1 MKKFLSI
8 FTLALLALAG
18 RAALPQPDLIAQI
31 HFAGGDKVSADKN
44 YPAFANEFSSAEALA
59 LRKQIADKLAP
70 WLAKNLNAAVPE
82 GAAKLRPLL
91 DDLQSAEWFFEART
105 AADGLPD
112 MALAIKLAA
121 ARAQLWQTEL
131 KAFFPAATFKQS
143 GGWLVF
149 NSNVAAQ
156 KLGDGLVQKFS
167 IPQTNWASADVNWPR
182 LARWLPAVKA
192 LQLPETALQVS
203 ADATNLL
210 VAGKCFFVENLS
222 LKADAWRFPTNT
234 IHQPFTSF
242 TAVRG
247 MAGWLKTQAW
257 AQPFVVTPVQNQAF
271 FWAMN
276 GMPFQTYS
284 AVPVVNATQALGE
297 LSPKLQ
303 TLVAERN
310 AHDGFMSPLTLL
322 VTNNE
327 LTLIGG
333 PMIAPYVRSVKEA
346 SGEFLLFGGFPNPP
360 RGKLAPPELFARLA
374 EPGLLYYHWEI
385 TSERF
390 SNQHQFDQ
398 LALLLTRHKQL
409 DGEGIPYKWVATFAP
424 HLGSTATE
432 ILQTAPDQLTFKRRA
447 PGGFTAIELLAL
459 ANWFDAPNFPGGNLR
474 LPPTSERMKQ
484 LRARQQQQTPAAP
497 RILSFPAPP
506 QAPAPAH

>member
-31 HFAGGDKVSADKN
+31 HFAGGQNIAADKN

-59 LRKQIADKLAP
+59 LRQQIADKLAP

-91 DDLQSAEWFFEART
+91 DDLQSAEWFFEAR
-105 AADGLPD
+105 AAAAGHPH
-112 MALAIKLAA
+112 ATLAIRLDAA
-121 ARAQLWQTEL
+121 HSLRWQAAWM
-131 KAFFPAATFKQS
+131 AFFPAATFHQS
-143 GGWLVF
+143 GGVLVL
-149 NSNVAAQ
+149 NSSAAAQ
-156 KLGDGLVQKFS
+156 KLGDELGQKLS
-167 IPQTNWASADVNWPR
+167 VPPTNWASADVNWPR
-182 LARWLPAVKA
+182 LAQWFPAVQE
-192 LQLPETALQVS
+192 LQLPETAFNLA

-210 VAGKCFFVENLS
+210 ITGKCFFPEKLS
-222 LKADAWRFPTNT
+222 LTADAWRFPTNT

-247 MAGWLKTQAW
+247 IAGWLKTQAW

-276 GMPFQTYS
+276 GMPFQAYA
-284 AVPVVNATQALGE
+284 AVPVANAAQALGE

-303 TLVAERN
+303 ALVAERN
-310 AHDGFMSPLTLL
+310 AHDGFMSPLTL
-322 VTNNE
+322 TATENE

-333 PMIAPYVRSVKEA
+333 PMIAPYVKPVKDA
-346 SGEFLLFGGFPNPP
+346 SGEFLLYGGFPNPP
-360 RGKLAPPELFARLA
+360 RGKPAPPELFARLA
-374 EPGLLYYHWEI
+374 TPELLFYHWEI

-390 SNQHQFDQ
+390 ANQHQFNQ

-409 DGEGIPYKWVATFAP
+409 DGEGAAYKWVAKFAP
-424 HLGSTATE
+424 QLGPTATE
-432 ILQTAPDQLTFKRRA
+432 ITQSAPDQMTFKRRA
-447 PGGFTAIELLAL
+447 PGGFTALELLAL
-459 ANWFDAPNFPGGNLR
+459 ANWFDAPNFPGGNLQ
-474 LPPTSERMKQ
+474 LPPKSERMKQ
-484 LRARQQQQTPAAP
+484 LHNRQQPKQSAP
-497 RILSFPAPP
+497 QILSFPAPA
-506 QAPAPAH
+506 QAPAPPR

>member
-1 MKKFLSI
+1 MKKFFITLS
-8 FTLALLALAG
+8 LALAAFAV

-31 HFAGGDKVSADKN
+31 HFAGGSKIAADKN

-70 WLAKNLNAAVPE
+70 WLAKSLNASVPDGAV
-82 GAAKLRPLL
+82 KLRPLL
-91 DDLQSAEWFFEART
+91 DDLQSAEWFFEARAAT
-105 AADGLPD
+105 AGRPHA
-112 MALAIKLAA
+112 ALAIRLDAA
-121 ARAQLWQTEL
+121 HSLRWQAAWM
-131 KAFFPAATFKQS
+131 AFFPAATFHQS
-143 GGWLVF
+143 GGVLVL
-149 NSNVAAQ
+149 NSSDAAQ
-156 KLGDGLVQKFS
+156 KLGDELGQKFS
-167 IPQTNWASADVNWPR
+167 VPPTNWASADVNWPR
-182 LARWLPAVKA
+182 LAQWLPVVKA
-192 LQLPETALQVS
+192 WQLPETAFNLS

-210 VAGKCFFVENLS
+210 VTGKCFFPENLS
-222 LKADAWRFPTNT
+222 LTADAWRFPTNT

-247 MAGWLKTQAW
+247 IAGWLKTQAW

-276 GMPFQTYS
+276 GMPFQTYG
-284 AVPVVNATQALGE
+284 AVPVANATQALGE

-322 VTNNE
+322 ATNNE

-360 RGKLAPPELFARLA
+360 RGKAPPPELFARLA
-374 EPGLLYYHWEI
+374 TPGLLYYHWEI

-390 SNQHQFDQ
+390 SNQHQFNQ

-432 ILQTAPDQLTFKRRA
+432 ITQTAPDQLTFKRRA

-459 ANWFDAPNFPGGNLR
+459 ANWFDAPNFPGGNLQ
-474 LPPTSERMKQ
+474 LPPPSERMKQ
-484 LRARQQQQTPAAP
+484 LRARQQQQAAP
-497 RILSFPAPP
+497 RVPSFPAPP
-506 QAPAPAH
+506 QAPAPAR